1 MHNRQLKA
9 DQDEHDATEGKKV
22 VPQHFQDTIEPN
34 VSGLT
39 WETDERSLKIG
50 RRPRLRSPDCRTGQW
65 KEVMI
70 PITELYKRYNA
81 IQQSIVTDVFN
92 DVRCFFVAAPWRL
105 LSTSVL
111 LALSHVP

>member
-1 MHNRQLKA
+1 MRPASGGWPGDQRGNRGGVGRVGSFFG
-9 DQDEHDATEGKKV
+9 DYGIV
-22 VPQHFQDTIEPN
+22 Y
-34 VSGLT
+34 
-39 WETDERSLKIG
+39 TDERSLKIG